1 MKFYYVLVDLNVLQD
16 LHLVSDIHKKP
27 KAYPKKAF
35 FWKQVLSN
43 VK

>member
-16 LHLVSDIHKKP
+16 LHLVSEIHKKP

-35 FWKQVLSN
+35 FWK
-43 VK
+43 